1 MSITL
6 SRLLAVV
13 LLLLSPVLESKAQP
27 SASGLTTELQAALH
41 YYLGKDCAVE
51 DEPKALD
58 RLVNL
63 SGSQTNVLVP
73 VLGRALNNGP
83 DSAELADIQQ
93 SLENEWLRRKEAID
107 RGAVK
112 GLSEKHL
119 RYLTD
124 ITKKEIYVQARL
136 DTYKFQVRQRSLIA
150 LNRIDAREAQIAIA
164 NARKSGSQEVRAV
177 ILATDLSTPPGAVPA
192 FGAPPARA
200 KPPIKESL
208 KEAK

>member
-1 MSITL
+1 MPVTL
-6 SRLLAVV
+6 SHLFPLV
-13 LLLLSPVLESKAQP
+13 LLVLSPVLESVAQP
-27 SASGLTTELQAALH
+27 GGSGLTPDLEAALH

-51 DEPKALD
+51 DEPQALE

-73 VLGRALNNGP
+73 DLGRALNNGP
-83 DSAELADIQQ
+83 KSAELAAIQQ

-124 ITKKEIYVQARL
+124 ITKKEIYVKARL
-136 DTYKFQVRQRSLIA
+136 DTRVCQ
-150 LNRIDAREAQIAIA
+150 
-164 NARKSGSQEVRAV
+164 
-177 ILATDLSTPPGAVPA
+177 T
-192 FGAPPARA
+192 
-200 KPPIKESL
+200 
-208 KEAK
+208 